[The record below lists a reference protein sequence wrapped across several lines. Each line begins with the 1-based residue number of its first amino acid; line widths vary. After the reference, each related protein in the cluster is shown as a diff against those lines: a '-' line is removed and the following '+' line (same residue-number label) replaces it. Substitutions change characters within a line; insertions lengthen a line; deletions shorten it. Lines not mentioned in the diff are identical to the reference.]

1 MLFKR
6 TAQFR
11 RNTQAADGAARPR
24 GRRARSGFAWV
35 AKSPAALV
43 VAVLVL
49 AGLSTAALA
58 QRDREGFRGFRGGR
72 VRTLPNTPY
81 DGRFTFVRI
90 SYDTAPGG
98 YWYRGQPSWS
108 HGYPVA
114 EENLM
119 KIMNEV
125 SYLGANDAKFNT
137 LALDDPELFKY
148 PLAYLIEASWWN
160 MTDSEAAA
168 LRAYLQKGGFVI
180 IDDFKVT
187 GDFGS
192 RGWEPFAAN
201 MKRVIPEGRFVEM
214 DTSHPIFHS
223 FFEIHTLGNF
233 PQAYNAG
240 APVFRGLF
248 EDNDPNKRLQ
258 MIVNYNTDIS
268 QYWEW
273 SGQGLRP
280 FDETNEAY
288 KLGVNYIIYAMTH

>member
-1 MLFKR
+1 MTFKR
-6 TAQFR
+6 TAHR
-11 RNTQAADGAARPR
+11 RR
-24 GRRARSGFAWV
+24 
-35 AKSPAALV
+35 PAALV
-43 VAVLVL
+43 LAALVL
-49 AGLSTAALA
+49 AALGTVALA
-58 QRDREGFRGFRGGR
+58 QRDRGFGRFRAMAMPK
-72 VRTLPNTPY
+72 VKNTPY

-90 SYDTAPGG
+90 NYDTAPGG
-98 YWYRGQPSWS
+98 YWYRGQPAWS

-125 SYLGANDAKFNT
+125 SFLGANDAKFNT
-137 LALDDPELFKY
+137 LTLDDPELFKY
-148 PLAYLIEASWWN
+148 PLAYLIEVSWWK
-160 MTDSEAAA
+160 MTNTEAAA
-168 LRAYLQKGGFVI
+168 LRAYIQKGGFVI
-180 IDDFKVT
+180 VDDFKRE

-192 RGWEPFAAN
+192 AGWEPFAEN
-201 MKRVIPEGRFVEM
+201 MRRVMPEGRFLEM

-223 FFEIHTLGNF
+223 FFEIHTLSNF

-248 EDNDPNKRLQ
+248 EDNDPTKRLQ

-273 SGQGLRP
+273 SGRGLRP

-288 KLGVNYIIYAMTH
+288 KLGVNYIIYGLLH

>member
-1 MLFKR
+1 MLIKR
-6 TAQFR
+6 TRQGSSGSR
-11 RNTQAADGAARPR
+11 WARPA
-24 GRRARSGFAWV
+24 GLLA
-35 AKSPAALV
+35 
-43 VAVLVL
+43 AVLVL
-49 AGLSTAALA
+49 ASLGGVALA
-58 QRDREGFRGFRGGR
+58 QRQRGGFGGFRGGTTR
-72 VRTLPNTPY
+72 KLPNTPY
-81 DGRFTFVRI
+81 DGRFTFVRVN
-90 SYDTAPGG
+90 YDTAPGG
-98 YWYRGQPSWS
+98 YWYRGQPAWS

-125 SYLGANDAKFNT
+125 SYLGANDTKFNT

-148 PLAYLIEASWWN
+148 PVAYLIEASWWN
-160 MTDSEAAA
+160 MTDKEAAA

-180 IDDFKVT
+180 IDDFKRE

-192 RGWEPFAAN
+192 DGWAPFAEN
-201 MKRVIPEGRFVEM
+201 MRRVMPEGRFLEM
-214 DTSHPIFHS
+214 NTAHAIFHS
-223 FFEIHTLGNF
+223 FFEINTLDNF

-248 EDNDPNKRLQ
+248 EDNDPTKRLL

-273 SGQGLRP
+273 SGRGLRP

-288 KLGVNYIIYAMTH
+288 KLGVNYIIYGLMH